1 MIRGGGITRLKYH
14 LAGIKGDVEACKK
27 VFEDVKWQM
36 KQLLEDLKKSKKKK
50 KEDDDHD
57 DHDEGNND
65 NERGGS
71 KSHSSVS
78 NYNTKG
84 KEKVGERSNIKSFFA
99 PRTIPGSQPS
109 IKSSLASKQM
119 VEKARMSFARWWYH
133 ANIPFHAARSVY
145 YQEVIDSI
153 AAIGPGFKGHSY
165 YDLRGLLLQKHM
177 CVMNDY
183 LLDVKNDW
191 KVYEC
196 SIMSDEWTNQRNTP
210 IINFLV
216 YSPRGIMFLKSLDVS
231 GLTRDADTLFKLFDK
246 VVQEVGVENIV
257 QFVTDN
263 DFAYKSVEKKLMQ
276 KYRSFYWSPYRRYFP
291 IIDETIQKAKK
302 ITKFIYNHGKVLY
315 LMRSDFT
322 NGRDLV
328 RPVITRFATEFLSLQ
343 CLTKFKKELRQ
354 MFTCDQWVESRYA
367 RDVMGKEVAA
377 LVLEDK
383 EFWLQCQQIVKISEP
398 LVRVLRLVDGDEK
411 PSMGYLY
418 EAMDK
423 AKENIKARLKNKISA
438 YIPFTSVI
446 DARWDK
452 QLHSPLHAA
461 GCYLNPGIFFKPSF
475 KKQKEITKGL
485 LSTITSL
492 SSQIEAYK
500 KALGDFGMPMAIRQ
514 HEKLNPVAWWE
525 QFGNDTPELQKFAIR
540 VLSQCC
546 SATGCERAWSTF
558 EFIHSKRRNR
568 LEHKRLNDLVFV
580 RYNLL
585 LRERNIRRTKD
596 YLDPISLDNI
606 DLMDDWV
613 VEDSEF
619 LLLTEED
626 VNWASI
632 EEPLATMNLE
642 DNDNDDDDVVVVVL
656 DEDDA
661 VNPKW
666 YTGIDRYPK
675 YSVPVAKPVQPPI
688 RY

>member
-1 MIRGGGITRLKYH
+1 MTENQSSVASGPVVRSEDPAWAYGRAVPDARNNTQCIFCSKMIRGGGITRLKHH

-27 VFEDVKWQM
+27 VSEDVKWQM

-50 KEDDDHD
+50 RRISKQIANPYDLEEEEDDDN
-57 DHDEGNND
+57 DHDE
-65 NERGGS
+65 
-71 KSHSSVS
+71 
-78 NYNTKG
+78 
-84 KEKVGERSNIKSFFA
+84 
-99 PRTIPGSQPS
+99 
-109 IKSSLASKQM
+109 
-119 VEKARMSFARWWYH
+119 
-133 ANIPFHAARSVY
+133 ARSVY
-145 YQEVIDSI
+145 YQEAIDSI
-153 AAIGPGFKGHSY
+153 VAIGPGFKGPSY
-165 YDLRGLLLQKHM
+165 HDLRGPLLQKH
-177 CVMNDY
+177 VGEMNDY

-191 KVYEC
+191 KVYGC
-196 SIMSDEWTNQRNTP
+196 SIMSDGWTNQRNTP

-216 YSPRGIMFLKSLDVS
+216 YCPRGTMFLKSLDVS
-231 GLTRDADTLFKLFDK
+231 SLTRDANTLFKLFDK

-263 DFAYKSVEKKLMQ
+263 DSAYKSAGKKLMQ
-276 KYRSFYWSPYRRYFP
+276 KYGSFYWSPCAAHCIDLMLENFSDRRYFP
-291 IIDETIQKAKK
+291 IIQETIQKAKK
-302 ITKFIYNHGKVLY
+302 ITKFIYNHGKVLS

-328 RPVITRFATEFLSLQ
+328 RPAITRFATEFLSLQ
-343 CLTKFKKELRQ
+343 CLSKFKKELRQ
-354 MFTCDQWVESRYA
+354 MFTCDQWVESRYV

-398 LVRVLRLVDGDEK
+398 LVRVLHLVDGDEK
-411 PSMGYLY
+411 PSIGYLY

-423 AKENIKARLKNKISA
+423 AKENIKARLKNKIST

-461 GCYLNPGIFFKPSF
+461 GCYLNPGIFFRPSF

-485 LSTITSL
+485 LSTITRLVPDPDEQDTL

-514 HEKLNPVAWWE
+514 REKLNLVAWWE

-558 EFIHSKRRNR
+558 EFIHFKRRNR

-613 VEDSEF
+613 AEDSEF

-626 VNWASI
+626 
-632 EEPLATMNLE
+632 
-642 DNDNDDDDVVVVVL
+642 DDGDDDVVLTNANTHVYYGPDV
-656 DEDDA
+656 DPFDGWE
-661 VNPKW
+661 
-666 YTGIDRYPK
+666 
-675 YSVPVAKPVQPPI
+675 
-688 RY
+688 